1 MKKLNKSLRYLFFFS
16 SILILIMTLLSCTGE
31 LTSPEAT
38 NTPYNLTIS
47 KVGDGHVRLSW
58 NFKNTTS
65 DSILFHIAK
74 KIGEEAWSEDYFE
87 LLEESLSYIDDIYT
101 IDSLVYAYKLNAE
114 NLSTGEIS
122 SFSNTVAYFSEISFP
137 TNLEIMQTS
146 QNELQ
151 ISWEDNSIGED
162 GFIIDKKIGEGS
174 WDKKYRNLSPNT
186 SGFIDQTELFTTV
199 SYRAYAFTGDSD
211 TETIE
216 NSILPTLPA
225 PDSLILTKPDPNKI
239 KLTWLDKSSG
249 EQGFFIDRKIGGMDW
264 ETEYADVDS
273 NFTTWIDDINLPC
286 GTFSYRV
293 RAFSTNFYSGFSNEE
308 SINIRLDII
317 SSTATPGEATDVY
330 FYNWYAFIADKY
342 SGLSVV
348 NCVDPSNPAIIT
360 YNQGGLPD
368 RTSSVFVRD
377 EICYVT
383 SHSATNDPGMFYM
396 INVSEFI
403 NDPTQPFPSEL
414 EILGSC
420 ETNGIPKDIFAFGD
434 YAFIADGDA
443 GLSTI
448 ICSGPPHSISNL
460 STNGDARNIY
470 IHDSYAF
477 IANGLN
483 GGLTILDVANP
494 FNPSHVSNL
503 PLEGLAQ
510 GIFVNGDYAYLANY
524 ENGLEIINVSDV
536 YSPSLISNLDI
547 QGFASSVFD
556 NSVFADDNYI
566 YMTDKDNGFLVID
579 ISDHSAPYILGTVSM
594 TTQPVSVY
602 LFGSYAFVA
611 DNEGLKII
619 QVLP

>member
-1 MKKLNKSLRYLFFFS
+1 MKKLNKSLRFLFFFFNIP
-16 SILILIMTLLSCTGE
+16 ILIITLLSCTGD

-47 KVGDGHVRLSW
+47 KIGDGRVKLIW
-58 NFKNTTS
+58 NFKNTTI

-74 KIGEEAWSEDYFE
+74 KSGEEAWFEDYFE
-87 LLEESLSYIDDIYT
+87 LPEESLSYIDDIDT

-114 NLSTGEIS
+114 NLETGEIS
-122 SFSNTVAYFSEISFP
+122 PFSNTVAYFSEITNP
-137 TNLEIMQTS
+137 ANLEILQTS

-162 GFIIDKKIGEGS
+162 GFIIDKKIGEGN
-174 WDKKYRNLSPNT
+174 WDKKYKNLSPNT
-186 SGFIDQTELFTTV
+186 SGFIDQTSLFTTV
-199 SYRAYAFTGDSD
+199 SYRAYAYTGDSD

-225 PDSLILTKPDPNKI
+225 PDSLVLTKPDPNKI
-239 KLTWLDKSSG
+239 KLQWLDKSSG
-249 EQGFFIDRKIGGMDW
+249 EEGFYIDRKIGGLDW
-264 ETEYADVDS
+264 ETEYTSVDS
-273 NFTTWIDDINLPC
+273 NVTIWIDDINLPC
-286 GTFSYRV
+286 GTFYYRI
-293 RAFSTNFYSGFSNEE
+293 RAFSSTFYSGFSNEE
-308 SINIRLDII
+308 NINIRLDII
-317 SSTATPGEATDVY
+317 SSTNTPGEATDVY

-342 SGLSVV
+342 SGLSIA
-348 NCVDPSNPAIIT
+348 NCVDPSNPAITT

-368 RTSSVFVRD
+368 RTFSVFVKD

-396 INVSEFI
+396 INVGEFI
-403 NDPTQPFPSEL
+403 NDPSLPFPSEL
-414 EILGSC
+414 EIIGSC

-434 YAFIADGDA
+434 YAFIADGEA

-448 ICSGPPHSISNL
+448 ICSGPPHSISSI

-470 IHDSYAF
+470 IQNSYAF

-483 GGLTILDVANP
+483 GGLTILDIFDP
-494 FNPSHVSNL
+494 FNPVLKSNL
-503 PLEGLAQ
+503 LLEGLAQ
-510 GIFVNGDYAYLANY
+510 GIFVNGNYAYLANG
-524 ENGLEIINVSDV
+524 ENGLAIIDISDV
-536 YSPSLISNLDI
+536 NSPSLISNLDI
-547 QGFASSVFD
+547 QGFAS
-556 NSVFADDNYI
+556 SVFADDNYI

-579 ISDHSAPYILGTVSM
+579 ISDHYAPCILGTVSM

-602 LFGSYAFVA
+602 LSGSYAFVA

>member
-1 MKKLNKSLRYLFFFS
+1 MKKLNKSLRFLFFFFNIP
-16 SILILIMTLLSCTGE
+16 ILIITLLSCTGD

-47 KVGDGHVRLSW
+47 KIGDGRVKLIW
-58 NFKNTTS
+58 NFKNTTI

-74 KIGEEAWSEDYFE
+74 KSGEEAWFEDYFE
-87 LLEESLSYIDDIYT
+87 LPEESLSYIDDIDT

-114 NLSTGEIS
+114 NLETGEIS
-122 SFSNTVAYFSEISFP
+122 PFSNTVAYFSEITNP
-137 TNLEIMQTS
+137 ANLEILQTS

-162 GFIIDKKIGEGS
+162 GFIIDKKIGEGN
-174 WDKKYRNLSPNT
+174 WDKKYKNLSPNT
-186 SGFIDQTELFTTV
+186 SGFIDQTSLFTTV

-225 PDSLILTKPDPNKI
+225 PDSLVLTKPDPNKI
-239 KLTWLDKSSG
+239 KLSWLDKSSG
-249 EQGFFIDRKIGGMDW
+249 EEGFFIDRKIGGLNW
-264 ETEYADVDS
+264 ETEIATVDS
-273 NFTTWIDDINLPC
+273 NTTTWIDDINLPC

-293 RAFSTNFYSGFSNEE
+293 RAFSSTFYSGFSNEE

-317 SSTATPGEATDVY
+317 SSTNTPGEATDVY
-330 FYNWYAFIADKY
+330 FYNWYVFIADKY
-342 SGLSVV
+342 SGLSII
-348 NCVDPSNPAIIT
+348 NCVNPSNPVIST

-377 EICYVT
+377 ETCYVT
-383 SHSATNDPGMFYM
+383 SHSASNDPGMFYM
-396 INVSEFI
+396 IDVSEFI
-403 NDPTQPFPSEL
+403 NDNTLPLPSEL
-414 EILGSC
+414 EIIGSC
-420 ETNGIPKDIFAFGD
+420 ETNGIPKDIFTFGD

-448 ICSGPPHSISNL
+448 ICSGPPHSISSI

-470 IHDSYAF
+470 IQDSYAF

-483 GGLTILDVANP
+483 AGLTILDVFDP
-494 FNPSHVSNL
+494 FNPVLKSNL
-503 PLEGLAQ
+503 PLQGLAQ
-510 GIFVNGDYAYLANY
+510 GIFVNGNYAYLANS
-524 ENGLEIINVSDV
+524 EEGLEIIDISDV
-536 YSPSLISNLDI
+536 NSPSLISNLDI
-547 QGFASSVFD
+547 QGFASSVF
-556 NSVFADDNYI
+556 ADDNYL
-566 YMTDKDNGFLVID
+566 YLTDKDNGFLVID
-579 ISDHSAPYILGTVSM
+579 ISDHYAPYVLGTVPM

-602 LFGSYAFVA
+602 LSGSYAFVA